1 MNWFFVVLSWEVKK
15 QLQKG
20 QGKRLNSI
28 CRPIRRLCCLRAG
41 LISRSQIQSNQS
53 LCLSRAQ
60 AARLLLWICVFFLIL
75 RKSPGT
81 WKQLVQIDSLIQIL
95 WKTDGNEP
103 STSMVAGGTVLF
115 FGWFFP
121 ASHRTQYYMQNSVLG
136 LLKALLLLL
145 SKKCTRKQNTLMV
158 TF

>member
-95 WKTDGNEP
+95 WKTDGEWTINKY
-103 STSMVAGGTVLF
+103 GGWRYCAFFRLIFSCFSQNAVLYAKYCF
-115 FGWFFP
+115 RFIESFTP
-121 ASHRTQYYMQNSVLG
+121 
-136 LLKALLLLL
+136 
-145 SKKCTRKQNTLMV
+145 
-158 TF
+158 TFV

>member
-95 WKTDGNEP
+95 WKTDGEWTINI
-103 STSMVAGGTVLF
+103 
-115 FGWFFP
+115 GWFFP

>member
-60 AARLLLWICVFFLIL
+60 AARLLLWTCVFFLIL
-75 RKSPGT
+75 RKSPGSNWFSDT
-81 WKQLVQIDSLIQIL
+81 NTLENRRGMNHQQVWWLC
-95 WKTDGNEP
+95 
-103 STSMVAGGTVLF
+103 F
-115 FGWFFP
+115 FSVDFFP